1 MGLIARDI
9 GYTYSPGTDF
19 AQAALSGVSFRVAPG
34 ELVLVIGST
43 GSGKSTLLRLLAGLL
58 EPSSGA
64 LSIDGEPL
72 TAATARGAVGL
83 VFQDAESQLFAET
96 VLDDVCFGPRNLG
109 VTGPELQDRA
119 ETALSAVGLDPS
131 AYEARSPFGLS
142 GGESRRAAI
151 AGVLAMRPRY
161 LLLDEPTAGLDAA
174 GRAAIRD
181 VVRASRKDA
190 GVVVV
195 SHSAEEFL
203 GDADGLVI
211 LADGEVAFG
220 GEARDAIE
228 DPAVFERA
236 GVQPPEVL
244 SVLRSARERGF
255 DLPRFTLDPVV
266 AARALHRA
274 GVWST

>member
-1 MGLIARDI
+1 VGLNARAI

-19 AQAALSGVSFRVAPG
+19 AQAAVSGVSFGVAPG
-34 ELVLVIGST
+34 ELVLVVGST

-72 TAATARGAVGL
+72 AAATARGAVGL

-109 VTGPELQDRA
+109 VTGSELQGRA

-131 AYEARSPFGLS
+131 AYGARSPFGLS
-142 GGESRRAAI
+142 GGEARRAAI

-211 LADGEVAFG
+211 LADGQVAFG
-220 GEARDAIE
+220 GPARDAIE

-244 SVLRSARERGF
+244 LVLQSARERGF